1 MNDLV
6 NYYRNSKETTY
17 NTILCVI
24 GAAIWLGIAYFF
36 ISSERDAV
44 MAMLPLAMYLILF
57 VLFFVVIAFLFRAKA
72 MGNMILVSRE
82 QFPHIYQMVSEGA
95 EKLRIPEPEAFIYN
109 SNGLLNAFAR
119 QIFGRRYLL
128 LTSAIVDATTD
139 EQVRFIVGHELGHHA
154 AGHLNFT
161 GYFLRL
167 PARIIPFLHKAYSRQ
182 CEYTSDKIGLAISKD
197 VENSSKAIAMLGCG
211 CHKLNGQLNLF
222 AFEKQENQV
231 PAVSGFVAEIS
242 SSHPRLTRRVIALK
256 NTRIFD

>member
-6 NYYRNSKETTY
+6 NYYRSSKETTY
-17 NTILCVI
+17 NAVLCVFGGLIWI
-24 GAAIWLGIAYFF
+24 GIFYLLVSAEKEHIF
-36 ISSERDAV
+36 
-44 MAMLPLAMYLILF
+44 AMLPLAMYVILF
-57 VLFFVVIAFLFRAKA
+57 VLFFVVLAFLFRAKA
-72 MGNMILVSRE
+72 MGNMILLSKE

-109 SNGLLNAFAR
+109 SNGLINAFAR
-119 QIFGRRYLL
+119 QLFGRRYLL

-154 AGHLNFT
+154 AGHLNFF

-182 CEYTSDKIGLAISKD
+182 CEYTSDKLGLAISRD

-222 AFEKQENQV
+222 AFEKQEHQV
-231 PAVSGFVAEIS
+231 PAVSGYIAEIL
-242 SSHPRLTRRVIALK
+242 SSHPRLTRRVISLK